1 MAYLRVV
8 LYKMYSL
15 SSIERDIKMVK
26 KILIIE
32 DEKQLARFV
41 SLELEH
47 EGYSVVVRHDGR
59 SGLEAAMA
67 QDWDMILLDLML
79 PELDGFEVARR
90 LRNEKQTP
98 ITMMTARDSTMDKV
112 AGLDIG
118 ADDYITKPFAIE
130 ELLARLRA
138 NFRRQDRE
146 IQKRKKTDGTTFRDL
161 TINKKNRQ
169 VERGGEVIDL
179 TKREYDLLTT
189 LMKNVNDVVTREQL
203 VQNVWGYDEG
213 TETNVVDVYIRYLRN
228 KLDQDG
234 KDSYIQT
241 VRGLGYM
248 LRENN

>member
-1 MAYLRVV
+1 
-8 LYKMYSL
+8 
-15 SSIERDIKMVK
+15 
-26 KILIIE
+26 
-32 DEKQLARFV
+32 
-41 SLELEH
+41 ELEH
-47 EGYSVVVRHDGR
+47 EGYSVETRHDGR
-59 SGLEAAMA
+59 SGLEAAMT
-67 QDWDMILLDLML
+67 QEWDMILLDLML

-98 ITMMTARDSTMDKV
+98 ITIMTARDSTMDKV

-146 IQKRKKTDGTTFRDL
+146 VQKRKKTDGTTFRDL
-161 TINKKNRQ
+161 IINKKNRQ
-169 VERGGEVIDL
+169 VQRGEEIIDL

-203 VQNVWGYDEG
+203 VQNVWGYEEG

-228 KLDQDG
+228 KLDQKG

>member
-1 MAYLRVV
+1 MG
-8 LYKMYSL
+8 
-15 SSIERDIKMVK
+15 K

-32 DEKQLARFV
+32 DEKQLASFE

-47 EGYSVVVRHDGR
+47 EGYSVETRHDGR
-59 SGLEAAMA
+59 SGLEAAMT
-67 QDWDMILLDLML
+67 QEWDMILLDLML

-98 ITMMTARDSTMDKV
+98 ITIMTARDSTMDKV

-146 IQKRKKTDGTTFRDL
+146 VQKRKKTDGTTFRDL
-161 TINKKNRQ
+161 IINKKNRQ
-169 VERGGEVIDL
+169 VQRGEEIIDL

-203 VQNVWGYDEG
+203 VQNVWGYEEG

-228 KLDQDG
+228 KLDQKG

>member
-1 MAYLRVV
+1 
-8 LYKMYSL
+8 
-15 SSIERDIKMVK
+15 MVK

>member
-1 MAYLRVV
+1 
-8 LYKMYSL
+8 
-15 SSIERDIKMVK
+15 MVK

-90 LRNEKQTP
+90 LRNEKQTL

>member
-1 MAYLRVV
+1 
-8 LYKMYSL
+8 
-15 SSIERDIKMVK
+15 MVK

-228 KLDQDG
+228 KLDQAG

-241 VRGLGYM
+241 GRGLGYM

>member
-1 MAYLRVV
+1 MG
-8 LYKMYSL
+8 
-15 SSIERDIKMVK
+15 K

-47 EGYSVVVRHDGR
+47 EGSSVETRHDGR
-59 SGLEAAMA
+59 SGLEAAMT
-67 QDWDMILLDLML
+67 QEWDMILLDLML

-98 ITMMTARDSTMDKV
+98 ITIMTARDSTMDKV

-146 IQKRKKTDGTTFRDL
+146 VQKRKKTDGTTFRDL
-161 TINKKNRQ
+161 IINKKNRQ
-169 VERGGEVIDL
+169 VQRGEEIIDL

-203 VQNVWGYDEG
+203 VQNVWGYEEG

-228 KLDQDG
+228 KLDQKG

>member
-1 MAYLRVV
+1 
-8 LYKMYSL
+8 
-15 SSIERDIKMVK
+15 MVK

-213 TETNVVDVYIRYLRN
+213 IETNVVDVYIRYLRN